1 MASGSVWIGPA
12 TSGAP
17 VAKTAPA
24 SRGPSPAGDRA
35 RKLAFLVLI
44 AAVMGAF
51 AWYLARNLEWKD
63 QRVWVGYH
71 GEAETNDFLAAQRL
85 LSRLGRDTHGIRG
98 LPVLKTLGSR
108 DVLILPHR
116 QLRLTP
122 GQVGD
127 LVEWVEKG
135 GLLIAEGTFP
145 EDAESDRVNDP
156 LFHAL
161 GVRMVHNGLK
171 PPEREKD
178 EDFEDFQKR
187 QTAFERDHGVE
198 ELSINETDCRVD
210 LGAYERLEN
219 GDGEHGKVLSAK
231 RDKGFCFL
239 FTHLSALDN
248 GDLDKEDH
256 AVFLAA
262 LVSRRPADAKV
273 WIVYQEQPPSLMAW
287 LKANAWM
294 VMVASGALLLI
305 SLWRG
310 LRRLGPPL
318 PDPALDRRSLLEHL
332 AAAGRFQWSVRDG
345 EALLAAAQSALK
357 DRLWRAHPALAAL
370 PADEQVAALA
380 ERSGLSELR
389 VFKAMRYGRHG
400 DPRDFTEAIQTLEL
414 LRNLP

>member
-1 MASGSVWIGPA
+1 MAK
-12 TSGAP
+12 AP
-17 VAKTAPA
+17 
-24 SRGPSPAGDRA
+24 SRAGDRA
-35 RKLAFLVLI
+35 RTLAFLVLI
-44 AAVMGAF
+44 AAVLGAF

-63 QRVWVGYH
+63 ERVWVGYH

-85 LSRLGRDTHGIRG
+85 LSRLGRDAHAIRG
-98 LPVLKTLGSR
+98 LPVLKTLGR
-108 DVLILPHR
+108 HDALILPRR

-122 GQVGD
+122 GQVSELTG
-127 LVEWVEKG
+127 WMEKG
-135 GLLIAEGTFP
+135 GLLIAEGTFS

-161 GVRMVHNGLK
+161 GVRMVGTGLK
-171 PPEREKD
+171 PPAHEKD
-178 EDFEDFQKR
+178 EDLEDFQKR
-187 QTAFERDHGVE
+187 RKAFEREHGVE
-198 ELSINETDCRVD
+198 ALRINETDCRVD

-219 GDGEHGKVLSAK
+219 GDGAHGKVMSGK
-231 RDKGFCFL
+231 RGKGFCFL
-239 FTHLSALDN
+239 FTHLNALEN
-248 GDLDKEDH
+248 GNLDKEEH

-273 WIVYQEQPPSLMAW
+273 WIVYQEQPPSLLAW

-294 VMVASGALLLI
+294 VLVAFGALLAV

-345 EALLAAAQSALK
+345 EALLAAAQAALRN
-357 DRLWRAHPALAAL
+357 RLWRAHPALAAL
-370 PADEQVAALA
+370 PPDEQVAALA
-380 ERSGLSELR
+380 ERSGLPELR

-414 LRNLP
+414 LRDMP